1 LMGLILDLRGTKTA
15 RVSDLVMIRKHMNH
29 RFQRLERQLMDMDCL
44 ARYHRAKDGLQ
55 EEVLSGERAAKGAQG
70 SIWGFDVDFRASRT
84 QRPVQY
90 HPSGVT
96 TVAMFQDI
104 ITGSLRDL
112 QASQERE
119 LAVLHAENLR
129 LLDKLADLGR
139 AAGMSLA
146 GVLEVAANV
155 PKKPQWQTDSTTFA
169 FPTSMGTAVTA
180 TAGPQPATSPC
191 TQVRMPLHR
200 PPGNSSIST
209 EKCTSAHVAN
219 AAPASYDGTVT
230 SPLSTGVK

>member
-1 LMGLILDLRGTKTA
+1 MGGGRTA
-15 RVSDLVMIRKHMNH
+15 
-29 RFQRLERQLMDMDCL
+29 
-44 ARYHRAKDGLQ
+44 G
-55 EEVLSGERAAKGAQG
+55 GAQG
-70 SIWGFDVDFRASRT
+70 SVWGIDVDFRASRT
-84 QRPVQY
+84 QRPVQD

-129 LLDKLADLGR
+129 LLDKLADLGK

-155 PKKPQWQTDSTTFA
+155 PRKSQWRINSISSGFS
-169 FPTSMGTAVTA
+169 TSMGTAVTA
-180 TAGPQPATSPC
+180 TAGPQPVTSLS
-191 TQVRMPLHR
+191 TQVRMPLQH
-200 PPGNSSIST
+200 PQ
-209 EKCTSAHVAN
+209 
-219 AAPASYDGTVT
+219 
-230 SPLSTGVK
+230 